1 MADSKDVKLD
11 VPSAPRERNKK
22 QKAARTDIAGCAR
35 LLDVDISQGLT
46 SSMVVERIA
55 RHGPNELVKAERES
69 FCMRILKQFQDKL
82 VILLCIAAIVA
93 AVLAAVRKEKWE
105 GYIAPIFI
113 IMIVF
118 VNALLGVTQE
128 GKADDAVAAL
138 EKKIVSEI
146 FVLREGKKTST
157 KVADVVPGDI
167 LIFDS
172 GTIICAD
179 CRIIEDSNCAA
190 EEAFLTGESVPVPK
204 RSVVTEKD
212 LADYEHKKKSEGI
225 VIQEHED
232 GIHERLT
239 LLYKGSAVAQGTG
252 KAIVVDTGMLTR
264 MGDIVTMMN
273 EVEDPKTPLQERL
286 EDLGDIL
293 AIASISVS
301 LIVFI
306 IGVAAKRGLDPNSTQ
321 PAWLQMLLIAVSL
334 TVAAVPEGLPVC
346 VTIALAIGMSTMSEK
361 QATVKNLKSVETL
374 GSASVICS
382 DKTGTLTKGEMTAV
396 AFRTYAQEYKVSGLG
411 YAPVGDVSPSWRGSV
426 ECAQFFAIA
435 EFCNSAQLVQK
446 NGEWIATGNLTERA
460 LLCLSRKANPEQQFK
475 ILKDNPFDSARKM
488 ASTVVDFVEGKS
500 NPFGSARV
508 TLVKGAPNIILQAC
522 THIQIGSNAEAITQ
536 AHIDAVTAQVDAYSE
551 QSYRV
556 LAHAYSNHTDTTLP
570 DVELEKDLVYVGMA
584 AIIDPPRTEVA
595 PAIKKCHGG
604 GIQVVMITGD
614 YAKTAEAIAKQI
626 GLIKPTSKG
635 ECIDCQELR
644 ALSPPPQPVKETKTD
659 DQKKNDIQDKKDG
672 HGFCPAL
679 FGQKEEESNEEKKED
694 SVKFSPAQ
702 RDLVLKTKVFARA
715 RPEDK
720 IIIVTILQAEGF
732 VCSMTGDGVNDAPAL
747 KKADI
752 GVAMGITGT
761 DAAKAA
767 AQMVLE
773 NDSFTSIVDAVEEG
787 RRIYANICK
796 FVYFLLSTNIS
807 EVFFILI
814 SSIIG
819 LQSPLVPV
827 QILWLNLMTDSLP
840 ALALANEPIEEKVM
854 RRAPHLRGV
863 SIIDGTMKTS
873 IFVHT
878 LVLTS
883 VCIGS
888 YIWALDRFT
897 GSWNHD
903 PLCEGPIP
911 TGEWHHEPTTSCFA
925 FPQIQNQTGT
935 WSDGMVITER
945 PGFFQVGKLSSFVDT
960 IDIYNRAKAKG
971 RDVFLCGPTCLL
983 FKKEVFQFNIRQ
995 SQTMCMLIINIAELL
1010 RAYTSRSLI
1019 ESVFVIGF
1027 WKNWWMQAAVISSI
1041 SLTIAVSLIPG
1052 IKDVLGMELIRGP
1065 EWGWVIGLAF
1075 LPACADE
1082 ALKLIY
1088 RISGFGDHTIKPL

>member
-1 MADSKDVKLD
+1 
-11 VPSAPRERNKK
+11 
-22 QKAARTDIAGCAR
+22 
-35 LLDVDISQGLT
+35 
-46 SSMVVERIA
+46 
-55 RHGPNELVKAERES
+55 
-69 FCMRILKQFQDKL
+69 
-82 VILLCIAAIVA
+82 
-93 AVLAAVRKEKWE
+93 
-105 GYIAPIFI
+105 
-113 IMIVF
+113 
-118 VNALLGVTQE
+118 
-128 GKADDAVAAL
+128 
-138 EKKIVSEI
+138 
-146 FVLREGKKTST
+146 
-157 KVADVVPGDI
+157 
-167 LIFDS
+167 
-172 GTIICAD
+172 
-179 CRIIEDSNCAA
+179 
-190 EEAFLTGESVPVPK
+190 
-204 RSVVTEKD
+204 
-212 LADYEHKKKSEGI
+212 
-225 VIQEHED
+225 
-232 GIHERLT
+232 
-239 LLYKGSAVAQGTG
+239 
-252 KAIVVDTGMLTR
+252 
-264 MGDIVTMMN
+264 
-273 EVEDPKTPLQERL
+273 
-286 EDLGDIL
+286 
-293 AIASISVS
+293 

-488 ASTVVDFVEGKS
+488 ASTVVEFVEGKS
-500 NPFGSARV
+500 NPFASDRV
-508 TLVKGAPNIILQAC
+508 TLVKGAPNIILEAC

-551 QSYRV
+551 QSFRV
-556 LAHAYSNHTDTTLP
+556 LAHAYSNRTDTTLP

-635 ECIDCQELR
+635 ECIDCQVLR
-644 ALSPPPQPVKETKTD
+644 ALAPPPEPEKNTKTD
-659 DQKKNDIQDKKDG
+659 GKKSDKKDG
-672 HGFCPAL
+672 EKDGEGCCPLL
-679 FGQKEEESNEEKKED
+679 FKKDDGKDDDKDEKKED

-863 SIIDGTMKTS
+863 SIIDFTMKTS
-873 IFVHT
+873 IFIHT
-878 LVLTS
+878 IILTS
-883 VCIGS
+883 VCVGS

-903 PLCEGPIP
+903 PLCEGPMP
-911 TGEWHHEPTTSCFA
+911 TGEWETEPHTRCFA
-925 FPQIQNQTGT
+925 FPKIENQTGT
-935 WSDGMVITER
+935 WSEGMVIRELDISN
-945 PGFFQVGKLSSFVDT
+945 PSNFQSGRLTQFLDSIEV
-960 IDIYNRAKAKG
+960 YNRAKEKG
-971 RDVFLCGPTCLL
+971 RDVFLCGPTCLTY
-983 FKKEVFQFNIRQ
+983 KKEVFQFNIRK

-1010 RAYTSRSLI
+1010 RAYTSRSLF
-1019 ESVFVIGF
+1019 ESLYTVGF
-1027 WKNWWMQAAVISSI
+1027 CKNTWMQIAVVTSI
-1041 SLTIAVSLIPG
+1041 TLTISVALIPG
-1052 IKDVLGMELIRGP
+1052 VKDVLGMELIDGP
-1065 EWGWVIGLAF
+1065 EWGWVVGLSF
-1075 LPACADE
+1075 LPAIMDE
-1082 ALKLIY
+1082 CLKLIY
-1088 RISGFGDHTIKPL
+1088 RLTGFGDHTIKPL